1 MNQFVETK
9 RMFESAVGV
18 KYPLSYEGWLAVKDD
33 LKAVAL
39 YVQFYDAITLAWS
52 KARSEFTPDE
62 DGVSI
67 LMQYLI
73 KNVPIITSDKK
84 KYNPQYIYRIAYNC
98 MGCLRRVQRDAD
110 RYNLTQSNIVGDGDE
125 EFDIFEKIISD
136 EFDLME
142 YAEKRRYET
151 EIQCIIEVLDDNSKK
166 LVEYLLGGKKLGKRV
181 EVKKDDIMAD
191 LRIKFAKY
199 RNTYCG
205 YKEDDTLRFSRVLET
220 DDSVSSAVVELP
232 NGVKAVYYGETVV
245 TPDGSIKVVFF
256 GPECDYHIPIQSA
269 KRLKVLNVEL
279 Y

>member
-33 LKAVAL
+33 LKAIAL
-39 YVQFYDAITLAWS
+39 YVQFYDAITLAWA
-52 KARSEFTPDE
+52 KARSEFTPEE

-73 KNVPIITSDKK
+73 KNVPIIIGDKK
-84 KYNPQYIYRIAYNC
+84 KYNPQYIYRVAYNC

-110 RYNLTQSNIVGDGDE
+110 RYNLTQSNIVGDGDD
-125 EFDIFEKIISD
+125 EFDLFEKIIGEESD
-136 EFDLME
+136 LIE
-142 YAEKRRYET
+142 YAEKHRYET
-151 EIQCIIEVLDDNSKK
+151 EIQCIIDALDEDSKK
-166 LVEYLLGGKKLGKRV
+166 FIEYLLGGKKLGKRV
-181 EVKKDDIMAD
+181 EAKKDTIMAE
-191 LRIKFAKY
+191 LGIKFAKY

-205 YKEDDTLRFSRVLET
+205 CKEDDTLRFARVLEI
-220 DDSVSSAVVELP
+220 DDNVSSAVVEIP

-245 TPDGSIKVVFF
+245 DQDGIVRVVFF
-256 GPECDYHIPIQSA
+256 GPERDYLIPIKPA
-269 KRLKVLNVEL
+269 MRLKVLNVEL